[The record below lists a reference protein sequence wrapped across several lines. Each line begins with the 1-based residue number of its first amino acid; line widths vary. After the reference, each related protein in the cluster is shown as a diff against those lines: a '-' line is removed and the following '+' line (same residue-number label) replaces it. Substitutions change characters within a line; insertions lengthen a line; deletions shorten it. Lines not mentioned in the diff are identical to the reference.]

1 MIKHPVLLISLTA
14 ALFSVSALGY
24 CDNLHF
30 SVQGIEII
38 RCIIDRI
45 DEISTVIEQN
55 DIGNVEQWAVEVR
68 GLWKTFVEHNECMF
82 IGEIEKSK
90 SIGDAIQEVT
100 KSLEQVFECSTDDVS
115 KLQVLHTDLHND
127 LENLLV
133 EISKPVLLAFLGPK
147 CKSWPNCKTGKIMKE
162 RLSVIASKY
171 EGVVRVT
178 VIDITKEKSIAKS
191 WKIML
196 VPTLVF
202 IDQTGEEIYRRSGET
217 DEFLIEDKLDGIL
230 E

>member
-1 MIKHPVLLISLTA
+1 MIRCPAFLISFTA
-14 ALFSVSALGY
+14 ALFSMSALGY
-24 CDNLHF
+24 CDNLHS

-38 RCIIDRI
+38 KDIIDKV
-45 DEISTVIEQN
+45 DEISTVTEQDEIGTN
-55 DIGNVEQWAVEVR
+55 DQWVEEVR
-68 GLWKTFVEHNECMF
+68 DLWKAFVDHNECIF
-82 IGEIEKSK
+82 IGEIENSK
-90 SIGDAIQEVT
+90 SIDDAIREVT
-100 KSLEQVFECSTDDVS
+100 ESLEQLSEYSTDDVS
-115 KLQVLHTDLHND
+115 KLQVLIIDIHNN

-171 EGVVRVT
+171 EDVVRVT
-178 VIDITKEKSIAKS
+178 VIDITKKKSIAKS

-202 IDQTGEEIYRRSGET
+202 IDQTGEEIYRRLGET
-217 DEFLIEDKLDGIL
+217 DEFLIEDKLDGLL

>member
-14 ALFSVSALGY
+14 ALFSVPALGY
-24 CDNLHF
+24 CDNLHS
-30 SVQGIEII
+30 SVQGIEVIKD
-38 RCIIDRI
+38 IIDRI

-55 DIGNVEQWAVEVR
+55 DIGDVEQWAVEVR

-90 SIGDAIQEVT
+90 SIGDAIHEVT
-100 KSLEQVFECSTDDVS
+100 ESLEQVFECSTDDVS

-171 EGVVRVT
+171 EGVIRVT

-191 WKIML
+191 WKIMF

-202 IDQTGEEIYRRSGET
+202 MDQTGEEIYRRSGET
-217 DEFLIEDKLDGIL
+217 DEFLIEDKLDGLL

>member
-1 MIKHPVLLISLTA
+1 MIKHPVLLISFTA
-14 ALFSVSALGY
+14 ALLSVSALGY
-24 CDNLHF
+24 CDNLHC

-38 RCIIDRI
+38 KDIIGRI
-45 DEISTVIEQN
+45 DEMSTVTEQ
-55 DIGNVEQWAVEVR
+55 DEIGNNDQLVEEVMD
-68 GLWKTFVEHNECMF
+68 LWKVFVDHNEGIF
-82 IGEIEKSK
+82 IGEIENSK
-90 SIGDAIQEVT
+90 SIDEAIRKVT
-100 KSLEQVFECSTDDVS
+100 ENLEQLLEYSTDDVS
-115 KLQVLHTDLHND
+115 KLQVLHSDLHSD

-133 EISKPVLLAFLGPK
+133 EISKPVLLVFLGPK
-147 CKSWPNCKTGKIMKE
+147 CKSWPNCKTGEIMKE
-162 RLSVIASKY
+162 RLGVIASKY

-202 IDQTGEEIYRRSGET
+202 ISQTGEEIYRRSGET
-217 DEFLIEDKLDGIL
+217 DEFLIEDKLDGLL

>member
-1 MIKHPVLLISLTA
+1 MIRHPVLLISLTA

-24 CDNLHF
+24 CDNLHS

-38 RCIIDRI
+38 SDIIDRV

-55 DIGNVEQWAVEVR
+55 DIDNVEQWAVEIR
-68 GLWKTFVEHNECMF
+68 GLWKTFVDHNECMF
-82 IGEIEKSK
+82 IDEIEKST
-90 SIGDAIQEVT
+90 SIDDAIHEVME
-100 KSLEQVFECSTDDVS
+100 SLEQLHEYNTEDVAE
-115 KLQVLHTDLHND
+115 LQVLYIDLHKD
-127 LENLLV
+127 LEDLLV
-133 EISKPVLLAFLGPK
+133 EISHPVLLAFLGPK
-147 CKSWPNCKTGKIMKE
+147 CKSWPNCKTGEIMKE

-171 EGVVRVT
+171 EGVIRVT

-217 DEFLIEDKLDGIL
+217 DEFLMEDKLDGLL

>member
-24 CDNLHF
+24 CDNLHS

-38 RCIIDRI
+38 KGIIDRI
-45 DEISTVIEQN
+45 DEISGVAEQDEIDDN
-55 DIGNVEQWAVEVR
+55 DQLAEEVR
-68 GLWKTFVEHNECMF
+68 DLWKAFVDHNECMF
-82 IGEIEKSK
+82 IGEIEKST
-90 SIGDAIQEVT
+90 SIDDAIQEVT
-100 KSLEQVFECSTDDVS
+100 ESIKQLFEYNTDDAV

-127 LENLLV
+127 LEDLFV
-133 EISKPVLLAFLGPK
+133 EISKPVLLAFLGSK

-171 EGVVRVT
+171 KDVVRVS

-202 IDQTGEEIYRRSGET
+202 IDQTGEEIYRRSGEA
-217 DEFLIEDKLDGIL
+217 DEFLIEDKLDGLL